1 MPQTKS
7 AKKRLKQNEKR
18 RAANRAG
25 RSKLRTLIKKVDAAI
40 QEGNPETI
48 KGAFQTAQKALD
60 QAAAKR
66 LIHANAAAR
75 LKSRLNARAKAA
87 ATK

>member
-7 AKKRLKQNEKR
+7 AKKRLKQDERR

-25 RSKLRTLIKKVDAAI
+25 RSKLKTLIKKVEAAI
-40 QEGNPETI
+40 AEGAGDAL
-48 KGAFQTAQKALD
+48 KAAFQAAQKGLD
-60 QAAAKR
+60 QAAAKG

-75 LKSRLNARAKAA
+75 VKSRLNARVKAA
-87 ATK
+87 GKK